1 MTPSVWDDLTGL
13 NVTRTT
19 ADTLKLQSLLRFH
32 TVSVHLSAC
41 IICLSCCSI
50 YHSINCSM
58 SICLFCLSIYLS
70 IYLSVCLSVCILVVL
85 LFCVLS
91 IFIYS
96 WMNGI
101 KMVEGHF

>member
-1 MTPSVWDDLTGL
+1 MSVWDDLMGL

-41 IICLSCCSI
+41 IICLSCCT
-50 YHSINCSM
+50 
-58 SICLFCLSIYLS
+58 IYLS
-70 IYLSVCLSVCILVVL
+70 ICPSVRLSVCLFISCSIVL
-85 LFCVLS
+85 F

-96 WMNGI
+96 WMNVI